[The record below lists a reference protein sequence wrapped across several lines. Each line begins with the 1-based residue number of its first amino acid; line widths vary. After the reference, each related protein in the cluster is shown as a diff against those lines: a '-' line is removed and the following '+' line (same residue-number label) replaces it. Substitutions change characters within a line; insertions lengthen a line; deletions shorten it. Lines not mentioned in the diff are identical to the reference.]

1 MTTSCFEWKS
11 AVLQRA
17 CLWLTLKRSWIVPVG
32 CHMFRSPHRNKK
44 KRRWDKKLIALRCT
58 VTGRKTV
65 VELLLAPF
73 VWFQRPDRPGKV
85 QWQAHTIT
93 QPSYHSSTDALLWR
107 RGCDKRQKFPAPSC
121 YCVRACVRAHSHTQG
136 TYSSSLSRITRKHT
150 TVATTSKTLFS
161 LFPQRQ
167 FSLFTHSPPSL
178 FTPLLLFPVFLAFF
192 PFHLHDQLNW
202 TGTNNIKALRMK
214 RVRRRVAGVRVS

>member
-136 TYSSSLSRITRKHT
+136 TYSSSLSLITRKHT

-161 LFPQRQ
+161 LFHSVNSRSSHILPLHFSPLFF
-167 FSLFTHSPPSL
+167 FSLFSLPSSL
-178 FTPLLLFPVFLAFF
+178 FTYMT
-192 PFHLHDQLNW
+192 NW
-202 TGTNNIKALRMK
+202 IGQAQIT
-214 RVRRRVAGVRVS
+214 